1 MAIQRGRKEST
12 RQRQRRAVELRTQG
26 KTYEQIAEQCGYS
39 TRGAAYRAVMG
50 MLNRQ
55 ESASVGELR
64 RLEDARLD
72 LLTRRLYAEL
82 EVLNPGDDPGAVV
95 RIVDGLMRLGESRR
109 RLHSVD
115 LVKPPVQMNIN
126 AQAELEDVKADMR
139 RLLGIDPPMA
149 IDEDQ
154 DIGDL
159 PLDVAEDQV
168 AVDVRDEGHEAVD
181 GWDDPPAP
189 PTPMVVSAQPARCAR
204 CGSLIQGVTSGV
216 TSGASVVCAGC
227 TRGAW
232 T

>member
-12 RQRQRRAVELRTQG
+12 RQRQRRAVELRTKG

-55 ESASVGELR
+55 ESASAGELR

-115 LVKPPVQMNIN
+115 LVKPPVVVDVH

-139 RLLGIDPPMA
+139 RLLGIDPPVV
-149 IDEDQ
+149 IEEDDDERWDEDRN
-154 DIGDL
+154 
-159 PLDVAEDQV
+159 AENHT
-168 AVDVRDEGHEAVD
+168 AADEEP
-181 GWDDPPAP
+181 DDPVPPTLPAP
-189 PTPMVVSAQPARCAR
+189 LEPAPAPKTPRCSR
-204 CGSLIQGVTSGV
+204 CGSPLQGAAATG
-216 TSGASVVCAGC
+216 SVVCAGC
-227 TRGAW
+227 RRGAW
-232 T
+232 